1 MTCSTTV
8 ELAAYVLGAITPQE
22 RDRIDTHL
30 IDCRT
35 CQRELILLAPLPGLL
50 LRVSADEIA
59 GLQDAAEPNPAEP
72 LAEARRRISRRRG
85 RRWLIAAVTG
95 ISVVAGVGGGLWAA
109 GTFPPAASAH
119 ATELSGSDPD
129 TGVRLNAQLS
139 ARQWGT
145 EVDLRLSGLPDG
157 ARCRLIV
164 HSRNGASEISGSW
177 QATRYAATVLP
188 AATSVSLAD
197 ISSIDVVTDTG
208 RNLIELPNK
217 AE

>member
-8 ELAAYVLGAITPQE
+8 ELAAYVLGAITSQE

-50 LRVSADEIA
+50 LRASAEEIA
-59 GLQDAAEPNPAEP
+59 GLQDAAETEPAEP

-95 ISVVAGVGGGLWAA
+95 ISVVAGVGGLWAA
-109 GTFPPAASAH
+109 GAFPPAESGH
-119 ATELSGSDPD
+119 TTELSGSDPD
-129 TGVRLNAQLS
+129 TGVHLNAQLS
-139 ARQWGT
+139 PRQWGT

-164 HSRNGASEISGSW
+164 HSRNGASEVSGSW
-177 QATRYAATVLP
+177 QATRYAATMLP
-188 AATSVSLAD
+188 AATSVTLAD

-208 RNLIELPNK
+208 RNLIELPNT